1 MAGPDGEAS
10 GDAEEG
16 IAHGDGEAG
25 AEETEECPFVLEEA
39 RPEEQ
44 DDKGG
49 DDGDENG
56 KVAAPAIALLVSG
69 RATANDGRTDAID
82 EEGGDDGD
90 DGPDGGDGIL
100 HAESDAG
107 WWQGRFR
114 EKAADGDFSRAYV
127 SVLEEFNDGG
137 GGWRRASE
145 STRRYTVGGDFPYCT
160 GAGSTIIN
168 TMPKYSIVVPF
179 HNEEENV
186 TALYDRLKAVMEHV
200 GDSFELVLVDD
211 GSRDR
216 TYKLLEEIAA
226 VDSRVLVVKLRRN
239 FGQTS
244 ALAAGF
250 DHAAG
255 EFVLAMDG
263 DLQHDPNEIP
273 NFLGKLE
280 EGYDVVSGWR
290 KQRIDNF
297 VLRRFPSRCANWLMA
312 KLSGVEIHDFG
323 TTYKAYRRE
332 VIQNIP
338 LYGEM
343 HRFIPALASWY
354 GASICEIP
362 IKNVHRERG
371 KSHYGIG
378 RTFRVFFDLLTIR
391 FLLKYMT
398 RPLHFFGSLG
408 SLSMLGGGAISMLL
422 LGLKL
427 AGSQHV
433 MDDHGPLFVIA
444 GVAIL
449 AGIQMLAIG
458 LLGEL
463 QVRHYHTNNH
473 RAPYAVDRLV
483 RLRAS
488 EEPNLLREQ

>member
-1 MAGPDGEAS
+1 MQG
-10 GDAEEG
+10 
-16 IAHGDGEAG
+16 
-25 AEETEECPFVLEEA
+25 V
-39 RPEEQ
+39 EQ
-44 DDKGG
+44 PHFCHCGG
-49 DDGDENG
+49 
-56 KVAAPAIALLVSG
+56 
-69 RATANDGRTDAID
+69 T
-82 EEGGDDGD
+82 
-90 DGPDGGDGIL
+90 
-100 HAESDAG
+100 
-107 WWQGRFR
+107 Q
-114 EKAADGDFSRAYV
+114 
-127 SVLEEFNDGG
+127 
-137 GGWRRASE
+137 
-145 STRRYTVGGDFPYCT
+145 
-160 GAGSTIIN
+160 STIIIN
-168 TMPKYSIVVPF
+168 MPKYSIVVPF
-179 HNEEENV
+179 HNEEDNV
-186 TALYDRLKAVMEHV
+186 TDLYDRLKAVMEQV

-255 EFVLAMDG
+255 EFILAMDG

-273 NFLGKLE
+273 NFVARLE

-297 VLRRFPSRCANWLMA
+297 VMRRFPSRCANWLMA
-312 KLSGVEIHDFG
+312 KLSGVDIHDFG

-362 IKNVHRERG
+362 IKNVHREKG

-398 RPLHFFGSLG
+398 RPLHFFGGLG
-408 SLSMLGGGAISMLL
+408 SLGIVSGGVISMML

-433 MDDHGPLFVIA
+433 MDDHGPLFVIGA
-444 GVAIL
+444 VAIV